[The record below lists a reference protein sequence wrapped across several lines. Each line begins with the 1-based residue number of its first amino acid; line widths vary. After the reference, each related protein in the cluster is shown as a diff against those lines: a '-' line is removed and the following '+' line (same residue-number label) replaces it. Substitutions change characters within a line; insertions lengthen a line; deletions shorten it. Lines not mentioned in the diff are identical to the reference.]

1 MAAFRVLLAVF
12 GVAVLYLAAR
22 YIRTGERVWL
32 RRALWLLGAALASGV
47 LFFAVLLVSR
57 LA

>member
-1 MAAFRVLLAVF
+1 LAVFRILLVAF
-12 GVAVLYLAAR
+12 GVAVLFFATQFVVTGQRRYLN
-22 YIRTGERVWL
+22 
-32 RRALWLLGAALASGV
+32 RALWLLGAALASGV